1 MIDDIFE
8 AELQQ
13 RKIFKNTF
21 ILSPHYVPEELP
33 HRESEIRDIT
43 KIIAP
48 VLRNEK
54 PNNLFIYGK
63 TGTGKTCVI
72 KYVIR
77 RLEEFVSNPEKN
89 PYGVVV
95 KTVYMNCKI
104 RDTKYKVL
112 LKTLEDDALND
123 HNLKTTPLRD
133 RPFNS
138 LKGMDPGDLYD
149 RLYKVVNNNNMN
161 LILILDEI
169 DMVKKG
175 LNDLMYILTRI
186 NDELKH
192 GNVSIIGI
200 TNDMKVIR
208 KMDPRSRSTL
218 CQEERVFKPY
228 NAIQLKTILR
238 QRVED
243 GFQNDVIDDSVISLI
258 AAFAAQD
265 GDARYALRL
274 LKKSG
279 EIARDSGDD
288 KILKEHVEKAKDEVE
303 EDIIAEAI
311 NTLPEHQQLVM
322 YSIASLASR
331 GGMYKRLS
339 GFGSGDLFTGEV
351 YEAYEN
357 YCRLLN
363 RKART
368 TRQFSEYL
376 NELEMLGL
384 ITMRM
389 SGKGTRGTTRFIRL
403 GYSPDEIKSILR
415 KSLGLDD
422 TDNADT
428 DTPYPS

>member
-1 MIDDIFE
+1 MIEDIFE
-8 AELQQ
+8 EEL
-13 RKIFKNTF
+13 RKNKIFKNTS

-33 HRESEIRDIT
+33 HRENEIRDIT

-54 PNNLFIYGK
+54 PNNIFIYGK
-63 TGTGKTCVI
+63 TGTGKTCVM

-77 RLEEFVSNPEKN
+77 KLKEFIDNPEKN
-89 PYGVVV
+89 PHGILA
-95 KTVYMNCKI
+95 KTVYMNCKV

-112 LKTLEDDALND
+112 LKTLEDEALND
-123 HNLKTTPLRD
+123 PALENTPLED
-133 RPFNS
+133 RPINS

-149 RLYKVVNNNNMN
+149 RLFTVVNVNDIN
-161 LILILDEI
+161 LILVLDEI

-186 NDELKH
+186 NDELKN
-192 GNVSIIGI
+192 GSVSVVGL
-200 TNDMKVIR
+200 TNDMKALR

-228 NAIQLKTILR
+228 NAVQLKTILK
-238 QRVED
+238 QRVEQ
-243 GFQNDVIDDSVISLI
+243 GFQEDAIDNSVISLI

-279 EIARDSGDD
+279 EIAKDSGENR
-288 KILKEHVEKAKDEVE
+288 INKEHVEKAKDGVE
-303 EDIIAEAI
+303 SDIIAEAI
-311 NTLPEHQQLVM
+311 STLPEHQQLVI
-322 YSIASLASR
+322 YSIASLAVK

-339 GFGSGDLFTGEV
+339 GLGQGDLFTGEV
-351 YEAYEN
+351 YEIYER
-357 YCRLLN
+357 YCGMLD

-368 TRQFSEYL
+368 TRQFSQYL

-384 ITMRM
+384 VTMRM
-389 SGKGTRGTTRFIRL
+389 SGKGTRGTTRFIRIGHPPEDIREIL
-403 GYSPDEIKSILR
+403 G
-415 KSLGLDD
+415 KSLGLKDQKIKQ
-422 TDNADT
+422 AA
-428 DTPYPS
+428 